1 MSHYDEEYDKLHEEE
16 VRIKHEIKCEAQVAK
31 RKLLELP
38 YNLMIKIM
46 FNGYLNTLSDKQVIE
61 LSKSI
66 GGNINL

>member
-1 MSHYDEEYDKLHEEE
+1 MSHYSDEYDKLHEEE
-16 VRIKHEIKCEAQVAK
+16 IRIEHEAQVAK

-46 FNGYLNTLSDKQVIE
+46 FNSYLNTLSNKQIIE
-61 LSKSI
+61 LSKSR

>member
-16 VRIKHEIKCEAQVAK
+16 IRIGHEAQVAK

-46 FNGYLNTLSDKQVIE
+46 FNGYLNTLNNKQIIE

-66 GGNINL
+66 RGGNVNL

>member
-16 VRIKHEIKCEAQVAK
+16 VRIKHEAQVAK

-46 FNGYLNTLSDKQVIE
+46 FNDYLNTLNNKQIIE

-66 GGNINL
+66 RGGNVNL

>member
-1 MSHYDEEYDKLHEEE
+1 MSHYDEQYDELYKEEIAIE
-16 VRIKHEIKCEAQVAK
+16 HEAQIAK

-46 FNGYLNTLSDKQVIE
+46 FNGYLNTLSNQQIIE
-61 LSKSI
+61 LSKSR

>member
-1 MSHYDEEYDKLHEEE
+1 MSHYSDEYDKLHEEE
-16 VRIKHEIKCEAQVAK
+16 VRIEHEAQVAK

-46 FNGYLNTLSDKQVIE
+46 FNSYLNTLSNKQIIE

>member
-1 MSHYDEEYDKLHEEE
+1 MSHYDEQYDELHKEEIAIE
-16 VRIKHEIKCEAQVAK
+16 HEAQVAK

-46 FNGYLNTLSDKQVIE
+46 FNSYLNTLSNQQIIE
-61 LSKSI
+61 LSKSR

>member
-1 MSHYDEEYDKLHEEE
+1 MSHYSDEYDKLHEEE
-16 VRIKHEIKCEAQVAK
+16 IRIEHEVQVAK

-46 FNGYLNTLSDKQVIE
+46 FNGYLNTLSNQQIIE
-61 LSKSI
+61 LSKSR

>member
-16 VRIKHEIKCEAQVAK
+16 IRIEHEAQVAK

-46 FNGYLNTLSDKQVIE
+46 FNGYLNTLSNQQVIE

-66 GGNINL
+66 SGGNVNL

>member
-1 MSHYDEEYDKLHEEE
+1 MSHYDEQYDELHEEE
-16 VRIKHEIKCEAQVAK
+16 IRIEHEARVAR

-46 FNGYLNTLSDKQVIE
+46 FNGYLNTLSNKHIIE

-66 GGNINL
+66 RGGNVNL

>member
-1 MSHYDEEYDKLHEEE
+1 MSHYNEQYNELHKDEVAIEH
-16 VRIKHEIKCEAQVAK
+16 EAQVAK

-46 FNGYLNTLSDKQVIE
+46 FNSYLNTLSNQQIIE
-61 LSKSI
+61 LSKSR

>member
-1 MSHYDEEYDKLHEEE
+1 MSHYDEQYSKLYEEE
-16 VRIKHEIKCEAQVAK
+16 IRIEHEAQVAK

-46 FNGYLNTLSDKQVIE
+46 FNGYLNTLNNRQIIE
-61 LSKSI
+61 LSKSR

>member
-1 MSHYDEEYDKLHEEE
+1 MSHYSEEYDKLYEKEI
-16 VRIKHEIKCEAQVAK
+16 RIEHEAQVAK

-46 FNGYLNTLSDKQVIE
+46 FNGYLNTLNSQQIIE
-61 LSKSI
+61 LSKSR

>member
-16 VRIKHEIKCEAQVAK
+16 VRIEHEAQAAK

-46 FNGYLNTLSDKQVIE
+46 FNGYLNTLSNQQIIE
-61 LSKSI
+61 LSKYK

>member
-1 MSHYDEEYDKLHEEE
+1 MSYYDEEYDKLHEKEI
-16 VRIKHEIKCEAQVAK
+16 RIEHEAQVAK

-46 FNGYLNTLSDKQVIE
+46 FNGYLNTLSNQQVIE
-61 LSKSI
+61 LSKSR

>member
-16 VRIKHEIKCEAQVAK
+16 IRIEHEAQVAK

-38 YNLMIKIM
+38 YSLMIKIM
-46 FNGYLNTLSDKQVIE
+46 FSSYLNTLSNQQIIE
-61 LSKSI
+61 LSKSK